1 MRIGFLIAAGVC
13 FAAAA
18 VLQLIAC
25 FRRMLWLR
33 RITKVLLM
41 PLLAVLYILAAAKP
55 HAFVIVALFLGCLGD
70 LFLLFQKKQM
80 TMLLG
85 MCSFAL
91 GHVFYIG
98 AMLTAK
104 PGLHLSAL
112 LCLVI
117 AAGWMLFVV
126 KKLLPTAPKPLRK
139 PGFFYALLL
148 AGTCLFALYL
158 LLSTQRM
165 WYLLSF
171 AGGCLFMISD
181 TILTGQTYRK
191 ETKHGNFYVMLTYIL
206 AQLFLVTGFALN
218 GGI

>member
-1 MRIGFLIAAGVC
+1 MRIGFLIGVGVL
-13 FAAAA
+13 FLADTA
-18 VLQLIAC
+18 LQLIAC
-25 FRRMLWLR
+25 FRRMVWLR
-33 RITKVLLM
+33 RITKVFLM
-41 PLLAVLYILAAAKP
+41 PLLAAIYILYAAKP
-55 HAFVIVALFLGCLGD
+55 HAFVIVALFLGCFGD
-70 LFLLFQKKQM
+70 VFLLFQKKHM

-98 AMLTAK
+98 AMLTTK
-104 PGLHLSAL
+104 PGFHLSAL
-112 LCLVI
+112 LCLLI
-117 AAGWMLFVV
+117 AAVWMLFVV

-148 AGTCLFALYL
+148 SGTCLFALYL
-158 LLSTQRM
+158 LLSTQKM

-181 TILTGQTYRK
+181 TILTGQKYRR
-191 ETKHGNFYVMLTYIL
+191 ETKHGNFFVMLTYIL
-206 AQLFLVTGFALN
+206 AQLFLVAGFALN

>member
-1 MRIGFLIAAGVC
+1 MPIVFQILPAVC
-13 FAAAA
+13 FAADA
-18 VLQLIAC
+18 VLHLIAC

-33 RITKVLLM
+33 RVTKVLLM
-41 PLLAVLYILAAAKP
+41 PLLAVLYALAAPAP
-55 HAFVIVALFLGCLGD
+55 HAFVIVALVCGCLGD
-70 LFLLFQKKQM
+70 LFLLFQKRHM

-98 AMLTAK
+98 AMLTTK
-104 PGLHLSAL
+104 PGFHLSIAL
-112 LCLVI
+112 CVLI
-117 AAGWMLFVV
+117 AVGWMLFVV

-148 AGTCLFALYL
+148 SGTCLSALYL
-158 LLSTQRM
+158 LLSTQSLP
-165 WYLLSF
+165 YLLSF

-181 TILTGQTYRK
+181 TILTGQKYRK
-191 ETKHGNFYVMLTYIL
+191 ETKHGNFYVMLTYIF
-206 AQLFLVTGFALN
+206 AQLFLVAGFALN

>member
-1 MRIGFLIAAGVC
+1 MHIGFLIGIGVL
-13 FAAAA
+13 FTVDA

-33 RITKVLLM
+33 RITKVFLM
-41 PLLAVLYILAAAKP
+41 PLLAAFYVLFAAKP
-55 HAFVIVALFLGCLGD
+55 HAFVIVALLLGGLGD
-70 LFLLFQKKQM
+70 LFLLFQKKHL

-98 AMLTAK
+98 AMLTTK
-104 PGLHLSAL
+104 PGLHLSSL
-112 LCLVI
+112 LCLLI

-126 KKLLPTAPKPLRK
+126 KKLLPTAPKSLRK

-148 AGTCLFALYL
+148 SGTCLFTLYL
-158 LLSTQRM
+158 LLSTQKM

-181 TILTGQTYRK
+181 TILTGQKYRR

-218 GGI
+218 GGR

>member
-1 MRIGFLIAAGVC
+1 MYIGFLIAAGVC
-13 FAAAA
+13 FAADV

-41 PLLAVLYILAAAKP
+41 PLLAVLYVLFAPKP
-55 HAFVIVALFLGCLGD
+55 HAFVIIALLLGCLGD
-70 LFLLFQKKQM
+70 LFLLFQKKHI

-85 MCSFAL
+85 MCAFAL
-91 GHVFYIG
+91 GHIFYIG
-98 AMLTAK
+98 AMLTTK
-104 PGLHLSAL
+104 PGFHLSAC
-112 LCLVI
+112 LCLLI
-117 AAGWMLFVV
+117 AVGWMLFVV
-126 KKLLPTAPKPLRK
+126 RKLLPTAPKSLRK

-148 AGTCLFALYL
+148 SGTCLFALYL
-158 LLSTQRM
+158 LLSTQKM

-181 TILTGQTYRK
+181 TILTGQKYRR

-206 AQLFLVTGFALN
+206 AQFCLVTGFALN

>member
-1 MRIGFLIAAGVC
+1 MRTFFLIFTVACFVADAG
-13 FAAAA
+13 
-18 VLQLIAC
+18 LQLVAC

-33 RITKVLLM
+33 RVTKILLM
-41 PLLAVLYILAAAKP
+41 PLLAACYMLFAPTP
-55 HAFVIVALFLGCLGD
+55 HAFVIVALLLGCLGD
-70 LFLLFQKKQM
+70 LFLLFKRSM

-85 MCSFAL
+85 MCAFAL

-98 AMLTAK
+98 AMLTAR
-104 PGLHLSAL
+104 PGWHLAAL
-112 LCLVI
+112 LCLFI
-117 AAGWMLFVV
+117 AVCWMLFVV
-126 KKLLPTAPKPLRK
+126 KKLLPTAPKSLRK

-158 LLSTQRM
+158 LLCTQSI
-165 WYLLSF
+165 WYLVSF

-181 TILTGQTYRK
+181 TILTGQKYRR

-206 AQLFLVTGFALN
+206 AQATLVTGFALN

>member
-1 MRIGFLIAAGVC
+1 MLLFFRILTGVC
-13 FAAAA
+13 FTAVA

-41 PLLAVLYILAAAKP
+41 PLLAALYALLAPAP
-55 HAFVIVALFLGCLGD
+55 HVFVIVALILGGLGD
-70 LFLLFQKKQM
+70 LFLLFQKRHI

-85 MCSFAL
+85 MCAFAL

-98 AMLTAK
+98 AMLTTK
-104 PGLHLSAL
+104 PGFHLSIL

-117 AAGWMLFVV
+117 AAGWMWFVSYR
-126 KKLLPTAPKPLRK
+126 LLPTAPKPLRK

-148 AGTCLFALYL
+148 CGTCLCTLYL
-158 LLSTQRM
+158 LLSTQSLF
-165 WYLLSF
+165 YLISF

-181 TILTGQTYRK
+181 TILTGQKYRK

-206 AQLFLVTGFALN
+206 AQLCLVTGFALN

>member
-1 MRIGFLIAAGVC
+1 MHLFVLLLAIVC
-13 FAAAA
+13 FVAVAA
-18 VLQLIAC
+18 VHLVAC
-25 FRRMLWLR
+25 FRRMLWAR
-33 RITKVLLM
+33 RVTKVLLM
-41 PLLAVLYILAAAKP
+41 PLLAVIYLLLAPKP
-55 HAFVIVALFLGCLGD
+55 HAFVVIALMLGCLGD
-70 LFLLFQKKQM
+70 LFLLFRKSIC
-80 TMLLG
+80 MLLG
-85 MCSFAL
+85 MCAFAL

-98 AMLTAK
+98 AMITVK

-112 LCLVI
+112 LCLLI

-126 KKLLPTAPKPLRK
+126 KKLLPTAPKSLRK

-148 AGTCLFALYL
+148 SGTCLFALYL
-158 LLSTQRM
+158 LLSTQSM

-181 TILTGQTYRK
+181 TLLTGQKYRK

-206 AQLFLVTGFALN
+206 AQALLMTGFALN

>member
-1 MRIGFLIAAGVC
+1 MRIFFLILVGAC
-13 FAAAA
+13 FVADAA
-18 VLQLIAC
+18 VQLVAC
-25 FRRMLWLR
+25 YRRLLWPR
-33 RITKVLLM
+33 RVTKVLLM
-41 PLLAVLYILAAAKP
+41 PLLAVIYLLLAPKP
-55 HAFVIVALFLGCLGD
+55 HAFVVVALMLGCLGD
-70 LFLLFQKKQM
+70 LFLLFRSNM

-85 MCSFAL
+85 MCAFAL

-112 LCLVI
+112 LCLLI

-126 KKLLPTAPKPLRK
+126 KKLLPSAPKSLRK

-148 AGTCLFALYL
+148 SGTCLFALYL
-158 LLSTQRM
+158 LLSTQSM
-165 WYLLSF
+165 WYLLAF

-181 TILTGQTYRK
+181 TILTGQKYRK

-206 AQLFLVTGFALN
+206 AQALLMTGFALN

>member
-1 MRIGFLIAAGVC
+1 MRIGFMIGFGVLFVADAA
-13 FAAAA
+13 
-18 VLQLIAC
+18 LQLVAC

-41 PLLAVLYILAAAKP
+41 PLLAGFYRLFAPNP
-55 HAFVIVALFLGCLGD
+55 HAFVMTALFLGCLGD
-70 LFLLFQKKQM
+70 LFLLFQKKHM

-98 AMLTAK
+98 AMLTTK
-104 PGLHLSAL
+104 PGFHLSTL
-112 LCLVI
+112 LCLLI
-117 AAGWMLFVV
+117 AVGWMLFVW
-126 KKLLPTAPKPLRK
+126 KKLLPTAPKSLRK

-148 AGTCLFALYL
+148 AGTCLFTLYL
-158 LLSTQRM
+158 LLVTQKL
-165 WYLLSF
+165 WYLISF

-181 TILTGQTYRK
+181 TILTGQKYRR